1 MEREVNT
8 VDCGAQFAMPRS
20 IKLHGGNTV
29 LNTIKAIKAGG
40 KKGIYIYIY
49 INSKKKK
56 KKRRSRKTKPCKI
69 SRAAHRKKNKEISS
83 ELVKRRQSKKSKTD
97 TELK

>member
-1 MEREVNT
+1 MNT

-40 KKGIYIYIY
+40 KKRQIY
-49 INSKKKK
+49 INSKKKKKK

-69 SRAAHRKKNKEISS
+69 SRAAHRNKKNKEISS
-83 ELVKRRQSKKSKTD
+83 ELV
-97 TELK
+97 